1 MVTCKE
7 LCLHLQ
13 YNLTPMYSACLYV
26 IYNPTTK
33 LTKVGMSE
41 NVGKRK
47 KDLEGACGVPLE
59 LKYATEHLLC
69 PAKYETDAHIK
80 LHEHRMLGEWFNVDP
95 SLAIRAVECVIID
108 ATQDPVVEQYKRG
121 DSISSIAKDA
131 GVTRQAILSR
141 LKGYGLYNNN
151 GKIPEQISVR
161 HVKGREIVTT
171 KISDETEWDVSNIVG
186 IDQIPKRKLEK
197 VDDKCRAESKRDE
210 HIFLDEIQPQLPI
223 KNLKRLEPNVGF
235 NGEWYRASVYF
246 DGAFIN
252 GYSQNIEKIRHF
264 IAEIKSGCKA

>member
-1 MVTCKE
+1 
-7 LCLHLQ
+7 
-13 YNLTPMYSACLYV
+13 MYSACLYV
-26 IYNPTTK
+26 IYNPVTK

-41 NVGKRK
+41 NVEKRK

-59 LKYATEHLLC
+59 LKYATGHLLC

-95 SLAIRAVECVIID
+95 ALAIRAVECVIED
-108 ATQDPVVEQYKRG
+108 ATQDPVVEQYKKG
-121 DSISSIAKDA
+121 DSVSSIAKDA

-161 HVKGREIVTT
+161 HVRGREIVAT
-171 KISDETEWDVSNIVG
+171 KISDKTEWDVGDIVG
-186 IDQIPKRKLEK
+186 TDQIPQRQIESI
-197 VDDKCRAESKRDE
+197 DNKCCVEVKTRGT
-210 HIFLDEIQPQLPI
+210 IFLDDIKPSLPL
-223 KNLKRLEPNVGF
+223 KSLKRFEPNVSF
-235 NGEWYRASVYF
+235 NGEWYQSSVYY

-252 GYSQNIEKIRHF
+252 AYSQNIEKIRHF
-264 IAEIKSGCKA
+264 IAEIKTGCKA